1 MRSYSC
7 YIKANVLCV
16 ISLLSESC
24 EQYMRFNRDCEL
36 SFPVAKF
43 DKLSK

>member
-1 MRSYSC
+1 MRLYFN
-7 YIKANVLCV
+7 YVKVNVFCV
-16 ISLLSESC
+16 VSLLSEFC

-36 SFPVAKF
+36 FFSVIKF